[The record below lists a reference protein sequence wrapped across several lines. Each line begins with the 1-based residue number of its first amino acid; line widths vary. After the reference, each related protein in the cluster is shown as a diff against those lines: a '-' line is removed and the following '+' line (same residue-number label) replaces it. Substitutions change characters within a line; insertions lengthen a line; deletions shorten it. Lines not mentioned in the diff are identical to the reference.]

1 LIRVAILDDYID
13 VARTLVDWSPVD
25 ALAEVVV
32 FTHKLTGEDE
42 FVQAL
47 ADFDIICT
55 LRERSAF
62 SAALLARLP
71 RLKYIAVTGMRY
83 DAIDVDAATQLG
95 IVVSNSEVTRGGG
108 GVSELA
114 WGLVIATARNI
125 AHEDASI
132 RSGGWQTRLGFT
144 LRGKTIGIL
153 GLGRLGSRMAAY
165 ARAFEMK
172 VLAWSP
178 NMTSERAAVHGA
190 QAVSL
195 TTLLANSDVVT
206 LHMPLSETTRG
217 LIGAAELSK
226 MKKTAVLINTSRAGL
241 VDQGALAHALT
252 DGVIAGAGLDVFEVE
267 PMPTADVF
275 RQLPNTVLTPHIGYF
290 TSEMLKVYYEDAVE
304 AIVAFIQGRPI
315 RVVNAQVVDA
325 SRKPTK

>member
-1 LIRVAILDDYID
+1 
-13 VARTLVDWSPVD
+13 
-25 ALAEVVV
+25 
-32 FTHKLTGEDE
+32 
-42 FVQAL
+42 
-47 ADFDIICT
+47 
-55 LRERSAF
+55 
-62 SAALLARLP
+62 
-71 RLKYIAVTGMRY
+71 
-83 DAIDVDAATQLG
+83 
-95 IVVSNSEVTRGGG
+95 
-108 GVSELA
+108 
-114 WGLVIATARNI
+114 
-125 AHEDASI
+125 
-132 RSGGWQTRLGFT
+132 
-144 LRGKTIGIL
+144 
-153 GLGRLGSRMAAY
+153 
-165 ARAFEMK
+165 
-172 VLAWSP
+172 
-178 NMTSERAAVHGA
+178 MTSERAAVHGA